1 MGFLNKIFKKNDTV
15 YIAYDR
21 EDENIALSVCE
32 VLEYNGLTCWLKSR
46 DSFGNDVSEVI
57 KAIRDS
63 GLCVVIYSEN
73 SKDSRFVA
81 NEVDTA
87 FSESVPLCVF
97 KTDPA
102 PIKGSLEFFL
112 SRAPRI
118 EAHPDYKNHLQSLT
132 RACLKS
138 LEKSTNNIRIP
149 ENYKTKSPHDVFIS
163 YSTKDRDLAE
173 IIRETLEDNAIKCWI
188 APRDIEPGKS
198 YAKQIMSAVKDA
210 KLHFCLFTENFQAS
224 KFTNNEQRISIS
236 AGYCPICNI
245 YFIMESTYQN
255 LKNRGTI
262 ACRVSDEK
270 TYLKHHMT
278 SNGMNL
284 SSESILMQYGY
295 NVSQTKDLSEYQRQK
310 ILVMIIEHE
319 VLSKNEIYN
328 GSVVKTK
335 IKDFY
340 NELISMV
347 LGG

>member
-1 MGFLNKIFKKNDTV
+1 M
-15 YIAYDR
+15 
-21 EDENIALSVCE
+21 E
-32 VLEYNGLTCWLKSR
+32 V
-46 DSFGNDVSEVI
+46 
-57 KAIRDS
+57 
-63 GLCVVIYSEN
+63 
-73 SKDSRFVA
+73 
-81 NEVDTA
+81 
-87 FSESVPLCVF
+87 
-97 KTDPA
+97 
-102 PIKGSLEFFL
+102 
-112 SRAPRI
+112 
-118 EAHPDYKNHLQSLT
+118 Q
-132 RACLKS
+132 
-138 LEKSTNNIRIP
+138 
-149 ENYKTKSPHDVFIS
+149 
-163 YSTKDRDLAE
+163 
-173 IIRETLEDNAIKCWI
+173 
-188 APRDIEPGKS
+188 
-198 YAKQIMSAVKDA
+198 
-210 KLHFCLFTENFQAS
+210 
-224 KFTNNEQRISIS
+224 
-236 AGYCPICNI
+236 
-245 YFIMESTYQN
+245 IMESTYQN